1 MDSKDWA
8 GLVVGLL
15 IGGWAVLLI
24 LGWANL
30 CIRAMVR
37 GTRQKRDRQRQA
49 EQQRQRHAAH
59 QREAQ
64 RKAEEE
70 RQAQEQRRAEREREA
85 ERQRQRRRE
94 AAAQCDWWSVLEVPP
109 HATGDEIRSAY
120 RHKIRQCHP
129 DRVAGLAPDFIELA
143 NRHTQALNAAYAE
156 AVQVCRVRAK

>member
-1 MDSKDWA
+1 MIGRDKLNSSVN
-8 GLVVGLL
+8 GTQL
-15 IGGWAVLLI
+15 ISA
-24 LGWANL
+24 
-30 CIRAMVR
+30 RHR
-37 GTRQKRDRQRQA
+37 GRRKKNDRLKQ
-49 EQQRQRHAAH
+49 
-59 QREAQ
+59 
-64 RKAEEE
+64 
-70 RQAQEQRRAEREREA
+70 QRRAEREREA

-143 NRHTQALNAAYAE
+143 KRHTQALNAAYAE